1 MKDVVDSRLPVTLL
15 TGFLGSGKTTV
26 LNHLLHLPELGNTAV
41 IINEFG
47 EIGIDHLLV
56 EEVSE
61 NLRVL
66 NSGCL
71 CCTVRGD
78 LVDTLLEL
86 SARRERG
93 EIAAF
98 TRVVIETTG
107 LADPAPVL
115 HTLMVDADITRLY
128 RLDCVVTTVDAVNG
142 AGTLD
147 RHTEAVKQAAV
158 ADCLLLTKTDL
169 VAVDVIE
176 TLSARLRA
184 LNPIAPIRYVVDGNV
199 SPGDVLGAEEYDP
212 LRKSAD
218 VGAWLSNE
226 KRRDGHHH
234 HGHPHHDVNRHG
246 ERIRAHCIVLDEPVE
261 EAAFVHWLDLM
272 ASMRGENLLRVKG
285 LVQLVERPEE
295 PLVVHGVQHVF
306 HSPQRLPT
314 WPSADRRTRIVFI
327 TQDIDYTDIVRTFQ
341 QFVGV
346 RLSDEYSL
354 QRWPLKSE
362 SGVTI

>member
-1 MKDVVDSRLPVTLL
+1 MKDIVDSRIPVTLL

-26 LNHLLHLPELGNTAV
+26 LNHLLQLPELGNTAV

-61 NLRVL
+61 NLRIL

-86 SARRERG
+86 NARRERK
-93 EIAAF
+93 EITEF

-115 HTLMVDADITRLY
+115 HTLMVDPDIISRY
-128 RLDCVVTTVDAVNG
+128 RLHCVVTTVDAVNG
-142 AGTLD
+142 MGTLD

-169 VAVDVIE
+169 VAGEVVD

-184 LNPIAPIRYVVDGNV
+184 LNLTAPMRYVVDGNV
-199 SPGDVLGAEEYDP
+199 SPDDVLGAEEYDP

-218 VGAWLSNE
+218 VSAWLSNE
-226 KRRDGHHH
+226 KFSDGHHH
-234 HGHPHHDVNRHG
+234 HGHHHDVNRHG
-246 ERIRAHCIVLDEPVE
+246 DRIRAHCIVLDEPVE
-261 EAAFVHWLDLM
+261 EAAFFHWLDLM
-272 ASMRGENLLRVKG
+272 ASMRGESMLRVKG
-285 LVQLVERPEE
+285 LVHLVEYPEE
-295 PLVVHGVQHVF
+295 PLVIHGVQHIF
-306 HSPQRLPT
+306 HSPQKLPS

-327 TQDIDYTDIVRTFQ
+327 TEDIDYADIVRTFQ
-341 QFVGV
+341 KFVGV
-346 RLSDEYSL
+346 HPIIPQHL
-354 QRWPLKSE
+354 
-362 SGVTI
+362 

>member
-1 MKDVVDSRLPVTLL
+1 MNGIVDSRIPVTLL

-26 LNHLLHLPELGNTAV
+26 LNYLLHLPELGSSAV

-61 NLRVL
+61 SLRVL

-86 SARRERG
+86 SAKRERG
-93 EIAAF
+93 EIATF

-115 HTLMVDADITRLY
+115 HTLMVDPDIARLY
-128 RLDCVVTTVDAVNG
+128 SLDCVVTTVDAVNG

-147 RHTEAVKQAAV
+147 HHNEAAKQAAV
-158 ADCLLLTKTDL
+158 ADCLLVTKTDL

-176 TLSARLRA
+176 TLSVRLRA
-184 LNPIAPIRYVVDGNV
+184 LNPTAPIRYVVDGNV
-199 SPGDVLGAEEYDP
+199 NPGDVLGAENYDP
-212 LRKSAD
+212 LRRSPD
-218 VGAWLSNE
+218 VTAWLSDE
-226 KRRDGHHH
+226 KHHDGHHQ
-234 HGHPHHDVNRHG
+234 HGHFHHDVNRHG
-246 ERIRAHCIVLDEPVE
+246 ERIRAHCIVLDEPVV
-261 EAAFVHWLDLM
+261 EAAFIHWLDLM

-285 LVQLVERPEE
+285 LVHLAEFPEQ

-306 HSPQRLPT
+306 HSPQRLPA
-314 WPSADRRTRIVFI
+314 WPSGDRCTRIVFI
-327 TQDIDYTDIVRTFQ
+327 TQDIDYADIVRTFQ

-346 RLSDEYSL
+346 RLNDKNS
-354 QRWPLKSE
+354 RWPLNSE
-362 SGVTI
+362 SSVTS